1 MHWREICGMAANE
14 QTPCPFTCDNSENGE
29 VHLKDAR
36 PCATGR
42 ANREDN
48 PLMNP
53 IEQVVQQVTL
63 GGAVRE
69 NHALEHATIV
79 LLSKRFPE
87 VRLSGISFATG
98 FFVFGDLPTE
108 VIRPMAEQAL
118 ARLRGGEPEMAIHE
132 RCGTN
137 LAVAGMLTG
146 LSAMTVARL
155 RKPYNSFNNIVLAT
169 TAAIVVSRPLG
180 LLVQRYIT
188 TRTPGEEMKITGV
201 KKMTVLGA
209 PAHFVQT
216 DNQGARLHLMPH
228 AS

>member
-1 MHWREICGMAANE
+1 
-14 QTPCPFTCDNSENGE
+14 
-29 VHLKDAR
+29 
-36 PCATGR
+36 
-42 ANREDN
+42 
-48 PLMNP
+48 MNP

-98 FFVFGDLPTE
+98 FFVFGDLSTDM
-108 VIRPMAEQAL
+108 IRPMAEQAL

-137 LAVAGMLTG
+137 LAVAGLLTG

-169 TAAIVVSRPLG
+169 TAAIVLSRPLG
-180 LLVQRYIT
+180 LIVQRYIT